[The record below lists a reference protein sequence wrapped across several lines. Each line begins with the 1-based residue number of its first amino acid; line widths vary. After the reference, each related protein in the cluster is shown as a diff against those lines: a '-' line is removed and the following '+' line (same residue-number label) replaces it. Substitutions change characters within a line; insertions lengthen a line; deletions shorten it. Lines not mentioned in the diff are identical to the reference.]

1 MPWILWSITTSLRK
15 KRKRRFFIGFAIFS
29 VIWIGSYPMLWL
41 LSWAVPEYTRAQVML
56 GLEICLA
63 HGSQTILV
71 ILIFP
76 LWPNFQITLCGKKW
90 GFGCFPFHKVRVY
103 IYDHSQNQLLALFS
117 SLSFLSSSLSLSFL
131 LSLSPL
137 SPLSLTHPC
146 SLLPAHPLTTTL
158 RQRGRSMTPSQRTH
172 GLLPLTL
179 GGGTEAAV
187 AQQSCHPQEQQATRQ
202 LPPRARQQELLP
214 EAASETSSR

>member
-1 MPWILWSITTSLRK
+1 MQVPPGFVLVLMRGFAVPWILWSITTSLRK

-90 GFGCFPFHKVRVY
+90 GFGCFPFHKVKN
-103 IYDHSQNQLLALFS
+103 HCSLSCSSLLFS
-117 SLSFLSSSLSLSFL
+117 F
-131 LSLSPL
+131 L
-137 SPLSLTHPC
+137 SPLSLSLSHPC
-146 SLLPAHPLTTTL
+146 SLLPSLLT
-158 RQRGRSMTPSQRTH
+158 R
-172 GLLPLTL
+172 
-179 GGGTEAAV
+179 
-187 AQQSCHPQEQQATRQ
+187 
-202 LPPRARQQELLP
+202 
-214 EAASETSSR
+214 